1 MHIRVDLFGVTRDI
15 VGGAHLQYEAT
26 GPLSVKALLAD
37 LKGRYPALGRLSSLA
52 VAVNSEYAEGDLQLA
67 ESDEVA
73 LIPPVSGG

>member
-15 VGGAHLQYEAT
+15 IGNAHLQYEAA
-26 GPLSVKALLAD
+26 GPVSVKALLAD

-52 VAVNSEYAEGDLQLA
+52 VAVNSEYATEDLQLS
-67 ESDEVA
+67 ENDEVA

>member
-15 VGGAHLQYEAT
+15 IGNAHLQYEAA
-26 GPLSVKALLAD
+26 GPVSVKALLTD

-52 VAVNSEYAEGDLQLA
+52 VAVNSEYATEDLQLS
-67 ESDEVA
+67 ENDEVA

>member
-1 MHIRVDLFGVTRDI
+1 MQIRVDLFGVTRDI
-15 VGGAHLQYEAT
+15 VGGAHLQYEAA
-26 GPLSVKALLAD
+26 GPVSVKALLAD

-52 VAVNSEYAEGDLQLA
+52 VAVNSEYADGDLQLA